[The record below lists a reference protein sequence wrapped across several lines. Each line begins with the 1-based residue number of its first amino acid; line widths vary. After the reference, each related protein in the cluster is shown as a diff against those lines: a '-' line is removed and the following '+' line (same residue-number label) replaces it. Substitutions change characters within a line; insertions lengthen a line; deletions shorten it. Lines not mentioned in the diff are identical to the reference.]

1 MDTINTKLFQLQIS
15 ASVISFTLFIFLGFL
30 NAQEIK
36 LPSKKS
42 GMDKF
47 EIKSKTPSALKI
59 DNSKINS
66 SPSINFSDKEKLIQE
81 MIEQL
86 KLPGDTKAEG
96 DKMVQ
101 LQKEIEKTNG
111 STVTQIQSNDFGKII
126 PADRSNPQLTD
137 NLDFSYLMY
146 GDGNYVAGL
155 AAQVEQTG
163 ATAGKIWVA
172 VGEYNGDTGIFA
184 LPDSIKIFY
193 SVNNGFS
200 YNLYATIAFSDHNKI
215 DFDNMDMEIIENT
228 TGQKY
233 LHIVFGY
240 FTDGGYGQSL
250 IGYTIVSAPT
260 LGYAGSTLFPPG
272 FNSNSKYTRAR
283 ITSDNARYPSNPY
296 ITIVITQDSLAGQD
310 HYFMS
315 KMCRVLS
322 PFSVT
327 PAVTY
332 LTQSIYTPAPGHNY
346 NVFTDVANFH
356 NGSDSLIFVLSSYP
370 GYEYGLYFYK
380 AYSNSVVYPAPRGSF
395 IPTNDN
401 LENARIASNGG
412 TNQKSML
419 ITYSD
424 NYFNT
429 GDFDQWYLYT
439 SDANNW
445 NFTSLDFTSYNNSKF
460 GDVIG
465 RRNADGSFSV
475 AFKNIYG
482 NLENA
487 SMYNFKNLIPTAYN
501 HAFNT
506 DYANSSASP
515 KPLFRYINTDS
526 CLNIWSYFYSVSSTG
541 GCSVSNLYVRAAL
554 EGYYDENT
562 DEQNV
567 FAPVHIL
574 LAESSPPYNVV
585 DTGFAYLDVQG
596 MSNVFTFPRALS
608 GNYYLIAKHFNCI
621 ETWSAEPVNIS
632 PDYFT
637 LFDFTTDANKA
648 FGNNMVQKGSRWCLY
663 SGDVDQNG
671 TIDLTDVV
679 SIYNDASEFVAV
691 LYAVTDLNGD
701 SVTDLTDLLLG
712 FNNSSLFVSKI
723 TPP

>member
-1 MDTINTKLFQLQIS
+1 MNTINTKRNQLLIIL
-15 ASVISFTLFIFLGFL
+15 SVILISFFLFLSSSI
-30 NAQEIK
+30 AQVLK
-36 LPSKKS
+36 LPANKS
-42 GMDKF
+42 GMDN
-47 EIKSKTPSALKI
+47 IVLKSETPVSPI
-59 DNSKINS
+59 MDNSIINR
-66 SPSINFSDKEKLIQE
+66 SPLNKFSDKEKNIQDQ
-81 MIEQL
+81 IEKL
-86 KLPGDTKAEG
+86 KQPGNSKADG

-111 STVTQIQSNDFGKII
+111 STITQIQSNDFGKLI

-137 NLDFSYLMY
+137 NLDISYLMY

-193 SVNNGFS
+193 SVNNGIS
-200 YNLYATIAFSDHNKI
+200 YNLYATIAFSGHNKI

-250 IGYTIVSAPT
+250 IGYTIVAAPS
-260 LGYAGSTLFPPG
+260 LSYAGTTFFPPG
-272 FNSNSKYTRAR
+272 YNANSKYTKAR
-283 ITSDNARYPSNPY
+283 ITSDNVRYPGNPWV
-296 ITIVITQDSLAGQD
+296 TIVITQDSLAGQD
-310 HYFMS
+310 HYFMT

-322 PFSVT
+322 PFSVS
-327 PAVTY
+327 PAITY
-332 LTQSIYTPAPGHNY
+332 LSNSIYSVAPGY
-346 NVFTDVANFH
+346 NDYVFTDVANFH

-370 GYEYGLYFYK
+370 GYENGLYFYK
-380 AYSNSVVYPAPRGSF
+380 AFSNSVVYPVPKGSY
-395 IPTNDN
+395 IPTGDN

-412 TNQKSML
+412 TNQKSMF

-439 SDANNW
+439 IDANNW
-445 NFTSLDFTSYNNSKF
+445 DVASLDYTSFNNSKN

-482 NLENA
+482 NMENA
-487 SMYNFKNLIPTAYN
+487 SMYSFKNLFATAYN

-515 KPLFRYINTDS
+515 KPLFRYVNNDS

-554 EGYYDENT
+554 EGYYDQNT

-574 LAESSPPYNVV
+574 LAESSPPYNIV

-596 MSNVFTFPRALS
+596 MSNVFTFPKAPS

-621 ETWSAEPVNIS
+621 ETWSAEPVTIS
-632 PDYFT
+632 PDYFS
-637 LFDFTTDANKA
+637 FYDFTTDANKA
-648 FGNNMVQKGSRWCLY
+648 YGNNMILKGTRWCLY
-663 SGDVDQNG
+663 SGDVNQNG

-701 SVTDLTDLLLG
+701 SVTDLTDILIG
-712 FNNSSLFVSKI
+712 FNNSTAFVSKI
-723 TPP
+723 SPP